1 MSARTLL
8 SGLTRGIHV
17 ELLSVAR
24 SLFLKDRAL
33 GEDYCWI
40 FLVRA
45 FSDLR
50 YHKSMRDFF
59 AIRMKYIFSTST
71 FQTPTFQT
79 PILLVNLILFLSL
92 FCSLFSLEMG
102 SSWRN
107 EPPYCHQE
115 FGSVEESSSKMY
127 SASCHCGRVRYNVR
141 GEPESSKL
149 CHCRGCQQ
157 LHGAPFEWVS
167 K

>member
-1 MSARTLL
+1 M
-8 SGLTRGIHV
+8 
-17 ELLSVAR
+17 
-24 SLFLKDRAL
+24 
-33 GEDYCWI
+33 
-40 FLVRA
+40 RA

-59 AIRMKYIFSTST
+59 AIRMKSIFSTST

-167 K
+167 DRRKIHASVQSCRFFNLLIYSFWLRFLYSISIM